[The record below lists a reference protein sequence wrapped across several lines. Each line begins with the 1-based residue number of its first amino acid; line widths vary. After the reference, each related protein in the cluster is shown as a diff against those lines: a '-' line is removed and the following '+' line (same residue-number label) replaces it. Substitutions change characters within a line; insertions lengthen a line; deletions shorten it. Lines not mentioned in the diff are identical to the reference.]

1 MDDHSLKYLVICF
14 PVQLHKS
21 SLIGV
26 KIMISKKVNLE
37 KLEESKKYRVGA
49 YSARYLP
56 NVVEKGVPKYE
67 FPEEGMSPR
76 AAYQLV
82 HDELSLDGNPFLN
95 LASFV
100 TTWMEPEADKLVME
114 NINKNIID
122 VFEYPQTGK
131 VIHKNL
137 VNMLGRL
144 FNGHNTE
151 FMGTA
156 TAGSS
161 EAIML
166 GLLAHKWSWKNSGR
180 GTGKPNI
187 IFGTD
192 AHVCWDKFAR
202 YFDVEAIKIPIDKR
216 TRTIKA
222 EVVSKHIDE
231 NTICVGCV
239 LGTTFTGEI
248 DPIKDIND
256 LLLEYK
262 REKGWDIPI
271 HIDAASGGFIL
282 PFTEP
287 DFEWDFRLDR
297 VRSINVSGHKYG
309 LTYPGLGW
317 LIFSDEKDLPKDLIF
332 TVNYLGE
339 EEETYTLNF
348 SGSSAMLVAQYY
360 NILRFGRGGYTGIM
374 NNILDVSR
382 NLAERLERL
391 GRFKMLNKGERL
403 PIIAFRLKK
412 EAEYSLS
419 QLSHKLK
426 EKGWIVPAYC
436 LPKNAEDV
444 EIMRIVVRENFTS
457 DMAAILVDD
466 IEKACQVL
474 ENGAKLGAKEYYPP
488 KKSLTHI
495 C

>member
-1 MDDHSLKYLVICF
+1 M
-14 PVQLHKS
+14 S
-21 SLIGV
+21 S
-26 KIMISKKVNLE
+26 
-37 KLEESKKYRVGA
+37 
-49 YSARYLP
+49 
-56 NVVEKGVPKYE
+56 
-67 FPEEGMSPR
+67 R

-82 HDELSLDGNPFLN
+82 HNKLSLDGNPLLN

-100 TTWMEPEADKLVME
+100 STWMEPEADKLIME

-122 VFEYPQTGK
+122 VFEYPQTAK
-131 VIHKNL
+131 VIHKNI
-137 VNMLGRL
+137 VNMLGNL

-187 IFGTD
+187 IYGAE

-202 YFDVEAIKIPIDKR
+202 YFDVDAIIVPIDKK
-216 TRTIKA
+216 TRTFTA
-222 EVVSKHIDE
+222 EAVSKYIDE
-231 NTICVGCV
+231 NTICVGCI
-239 LGTTFTGEI
+239 LGTTYTGEL
-248 DPIKDIND
+248 DPIRDIND
-256 LLLEYK
+256 LLMEYK
-262 REKGWDIPI
+262 TEKGWDIPI

-297 VRSINVSGHKYG
+297 VRSVNVSGHKYG

-317 LIFSDEKDLPKDLIF
+317 LIFRDEKDLPKDLIF

-348 SGSSAMLVAQYY
+348 SGGGAMVVAQFY
-360 NILRFGRGGYTGIM
+360 NILRFGRAGYTGIM
-374 NNILDVSR
+374 KDILDVSR
-382 NLAERLERL
+382 DLAEKLERL
-391 GRFKMLNKGERL
+391 GRFEMLNKGERL
-403 PIIAFRLKK
+403 PIIAFKQKK
-412 EAEYSLS
+412 ETEYSLQ
-419 QLSHKLK
+419 QLSHKLR
-426 EKGWIVPAYC
+426 EKGWIVPAYY
-436 LPKNAEDV
+436 LPKNAEDI

-457 DMAAILVDD
+457 DMAAIIVDD
-466 IEKACQVL
+466 IEKACQFL
-474 ENGAKLGAKEYYPP
+474 EKGAEPGMKGTCPSGKCQGR
-488 KKSLTHI
+488 I

>member
-1 MDDHSLKYLVICF
+1 
-14 PVQLHKS
+14 
-21 SLIGV
+21 
-26 KIMISKKVNLE
+26 MISKKVNLE

-56 NVVEKGVPKYE
+56 EAVEKGVPKYE
-67 FPEEGMSPR
+67 FPKKGMSPR

-82 HDELSLDGNPFLN
+82 HDEVSLDGNPFLN

-100 TTWMEPEADKLVME
+100 NTWMEPEADKLVME

-122 VFEYPQTGK
+122 IFEYPQTDK
-131 VIHKNL
+131 VIHKNI

-144 FNGHNTE
+144 FNGHDAE

-187 IFGTD
+187 IFGAD
-192 AHVCWDKFAR
+192 AHVCWDKFAK
-202 YFDVEAIKIPIDKR
+202 YFDVDAIKIPIDKKK
-216 TRTIKA
+216 RTITA
-222 EVVSKHIDE
+222 DAVSKHINE
-231 NTICVGCV
+231 NTICVGCI

-248 DPIKDIND
+248 DPVKDINN
-256 LLLEYK
+256 LLLKYK
-262 REKGWDIPI
+262 EEKNWDIPI

-287 DFEWDFRLDR
+287 EFEWDFRLDR

-317 LIFSDEKDLPKDLIF
+317 LIFRDEKDLPKDLIF
-332 TVNYLGE
+332 TVDYLGE
-339 EEETYTLNF
+339 QEDTYTLNF
-348 SGSSAMLVAQYY
+348 SGSSSMVVAQYY
-360 NILRFGRGGYTGIM
+360 NILRFGRAGYTGIM
-374 NNILDVSR
+374 KNILEVSK
-382 NLAERLERL
+382 NLAEKLNKL
-391 GRFKMLNKGERL
+391 GRFEMINRGERL
-403 PIIAFRLKK
+403 PIIAFRQK
-412 EAEYSLS
+412 EETEYSLL

-426 EKGWIVPAYC
+426 EKGWIVPAYH
-436 LPKNAEDV
+436 LPKNAEDI
-444 EIMRIVVRENFTS
+444 EIMRIVIRENFTQ
-457 DMAAILVDD
+457 DMASILVED
-466 IEKACQVL
+466 IEKACQIL
-474 ENGAKLGAKEYYPP
+474 ETETKG
-488 KKSLTHI
+488 
-495 C
+495 

>member
-1 MDDHSLKYLVICF
+1 
-14 PVQLHKS
+14 
-21 SLIGV
+21 
-26 KIMISKKVNLE
+26 MISRKINLE
-37 KLEESKKYRVGA
+37 KLDDSKKYRVGA
-49 YSARYLP
+49 YSARYIP
-56 NVVEKGVPKYE
+56 KVKEKGVPKYE
-67 FPEEGMSPR
+67 FPEEGMNPR

-82 HDELSLDGNPFLN
+82 HDEQSLDGNPFLN

-100 TTWMEPEADKLVME
+100 NTWMEPEADKLVME

-122 VFEYPQTGK
+122 IFEYPQTDK
-131 VIHKNL
+131 VIHRNL

-151 FMGTA
+151 FVGTA

-166 GLLAHKWSWKNSGR
+166 GLLAHKWSWKKSGG

-187 IFGTD
+187 VFGND

-202 YFDVEAIKIPIDKR
+202 YFDVEARKVPIDKKR
-216 TRTIKA
+216 RTITA
-222 EVVSKHIDE
+222 RAVSKQIDE

-248 DPIKDIND
+248 DPVQDIND
-256 LLLEYK
+256 LLLKYK
-262 REKGWDIPI
+262 KEKGWDIPI

-287 DFEWDFRLDR
+287 DFEWDFRLER
-297 VRSINVSGHKYG
+297 VKSVNVSGHKYG

-317 LIFSDEKDLPKDLIF
+317 LIFRDKDDLPEELIF
-332 TVNYLGE
+332 HVNYLGE
-339 EEETYTLNF
+339 MEDSYTLNF
-348 SGSSAMLVAQYY
+348 SGGSAMVVAQYY
-360 NILRFGRGGYTGIM
+360 NILRFGRAGYTGIM
-374 NNILDVSR
+374 KNILDVSR
-382 NLAERLERL
+382 DLAERVDRL
-391 GRFKMLNKGERL
+391 GRFEMLNKGERL
-403 PIIAFRLKK
+403 PIIAFRQK
-412 EAEYSLS
+412 EITGYSLQ
-419 QLSHKLK
+419 QLSYKLR

-436 LPKNAEDV
+436 LPKNAEDI

-457 DMAAILVDD
+457 DMATILVSDL
-466 IEKACQVL
+466 ENACQFF
-474 ENGAKLGAKEYYPP
+474 ENGTQPGAKKPCPP
-488 KKSLTHI
+488 EKYLARI

>member
-1 MDDHSLKYLVICF
+1 
-14 PVQLHKS
+14 
-21 SLIGV
+21 
-26 KIMISKKVNLE
+26 MISKKVNLE

-56 NVVEKGVPKYE
+56 KAVEKGVPKYE
-67 FPEEGMSPR
+67 FPKKGMSPR

-82 HDELSLDGNPFLN
+82 HDEVSLDGNPFLN
-95 LASFV
+95 LATFV
-100 TTWMEPEADKLVME
+100 NTWMEPEADKLIME

-122 VFEYPQTGK
+122 IFEYPQTDK
-131 VIHKNL
+131 VIHKNI

-144 FNGHNTE
+144 FNGYNAE

-187 IFGTD
+187 IFGAD
-192 AHVCWDKFAR
+192 AHVCWDKFAK
-202 YFDVEAIKIPIDKR
+202 YFDVDAIKIPIDKKK
-216 TRTIKA
+216 RTITA
-222 EVVSKHIDE
+222 EAVSKHIDE
-231 NTICVGCV
+231 NTICVGCI

-248 DPIKDIND
+248 DPIKDINN

-262 REKGWDIPI
+262 KEKNWDIPI

-287 DFEWDFRLDR
+287 EFEWNFRLDR

-317 LIFSDEKDLPKDLIF
+317 LIFRDEKDLPKELVF
-332 TVNYLGE
+332 TVDYLGE
-339 EEETYTLNF
+339 QEETYTLNF
-348 SGSSAMLVAQYY
+348 SGSSAMVVAQYY
-360 NILRFGRGGYTGIM
+360 NILRFGRAGYTGIM
-374 NNILDVSR
+374 KNILDVSQ
-382 NLAERLERL
+382 NLAEKLNRL
-391 GRFKMLNKGERL
+391 GRFEMLNGGERL
-403 PIIAFRLKK
+403 PIIAFRKKK
-412 EAEYSLS
+412 ETEYSLL

-426 EKGWIVPAYC
+426 EKGWIVPAYH
-436 LPKNAEDV
+436 LPKNAENI
-444 EIMRIVVRENFTS
+444 EIMRIVVRENFTQ
-457 DMAAILVDD
+457 DMASILVCD
-466 IEKACQVL
+466 IEKACQFL
-474 ENGAKLGAKEYYPP
+474 ETEAKTGAKE
-488 KKSLTHI
+488 HI
-495 C
+495 LPEKNQTKIC

>member
-1 MDDHSLKYLVICF
+1 
-14 PVQLHKS
+14 
-21 SLIGV
+21 
-26 KIMISKKVNLE
+26 MISRKINLE
-37 KLEESKKYRVGA
+37 KLDDSKKYRVGA
-49 YSARYLP
+49 YSARYVP
-56 NVVEKGVPKYE
+56 KVKERGVPKYE

-82 HDELSLDGNPFLN
+82 HDEQSLDGNPFLN

-100 TTWMEPEADKLVME
+100 NTWMEPEADKLVME

-122 VFEYPQTGK
+122 VFEYPQTDK
-131 VIHKNL
+131 VIHRNL
-137 VNMLGRL
+137 VNMLGHL

-151 FMGTA
+151 FMGTS

-166 GLLAHKWSWKNSGR
+166 GLLAHKWTWKKSGR

-187 IFGTD
+187 VFGYD
-192 AHVCWDKFAR
+192 AHVCWDKFAT
-202 YFDVEAIKIPIDKR
+202 YFDVDAKKVPIDKDK
-216 TRTIKA
+216 RTITA
-222 EVVSKHIDE
+222 EAVSKQIDE

-256 LLLEYK
+256 LLLKYK
-262 REKGWDIPI
+262 KEKGWDIPI

-287 DFEWDFRLDR
+287 DFEWDFRLER
-297 VRSINVSGHKYG
+297 VKSVNVSGHKYG

-317 LIFSDEKDLPKDLIF
+317 LIFHDKDDLPEDLIF
-332 TVNYLGE
+332 NVNYLGE

-348 SGSSAMLVAQYY
+348 SGGSAMVVAQYY
-360 NILRFGRGGYTGIM
+360 NILRFGRAGYAGIM
-374 NNILDVSR
+374 KNILDVSR
-382 NLAERLERL
+382 DLAEKVERL
-391 GRFKMLNKGERL
+391 GRFEMLNKGERL
-403 PIIAFRLKK
+403 PIIAFKQK
-412 EAEYSLS
+412 EETGYSLQ
-419 QLSHKLK
+419 QLSYKLR
-426 EKGWIVPAYC
+426 ERGWIVPAYC
-436 LPKNAEDV
+436 LPKNAEDI

-457 DMAAILVDD
+457 DMAAILVNDLK
-466 IEKACQVL
+466 EACQFL
-474 ENGAKLGAKEYYPP
+474 ENGTKSGTKKPCPP
-488 KKSLTHI
+488 EKDLARV

>member
-1 MDDHSLKYLVICF
+1 
-14 PVQLHKS
+14 
-21 SLIGV
+21 
-26 KIMISKKVNLE
+26 MISKKVNLE
-37 KLEESKKYRVGA
+37 KLEESKKHRVGA
-49 YSARYLP
+49 YSARYLKKAI
-56 NVVEKGVPKYE
+56 EKGIPKYE
-67 FPEEGMSPR
+67 FPEKGMSPR

-100 TTWMEPEADKLVME
+100 TTWMEPEADKLIME

-122 VFEYPQTGK
+122 IFEYPQTDK
-131 VIHKNL
+131 VIHKNI

-144 FNGHNTE
+144 FNGHETE

-180 GTGKPNI
+180 GKGKPNI
-187 IFGTD
+187 IFGAD
-192 AHVCWDKFAR
+192 AHVCWDKFAK
-202 YFDVEAIKIPIDKR
+202 YFDVDAIKIPIDKN
-216 TRTIKA
+216 TRTITA
-222 EVVSKHIDE
+222 EAVSKYIDE

-239 LGTTFTGEI
+239 VGTTFTGEI

-256 LLLEYK
+256 LLVEYK
-262 REKGWDIPI
+262 KEKDWDIPI

-287 DFEWDFRLDR
+287 NFEWDFRLDR
-297 VRSINVSGHKYG
+297 VRSVNVSGHKYG

-317 LIFSDEKDLPKDLIF
+317 LIFREEKDLPKDLIF

-339 EEETYTLNF
+339 QEETYTLNF

-360 NILRFGRGGYTGIM
+360 NILRFGRAGYTGIM
-374 NNILDVSR
+374 TNIMEVSR
-382 NLAERLERL
+382 NLAKKLNRLD
-391 GRFKMLNKGERL
+391 RFEMLNKGERL
-403 PIIAFRLKK
+403 PIIAFMQKK
-412 EAEYSLS
+412 ETEYSLQ
-419 QLSHKLK
+419 QLSYKLK

-436 LPKNAEDV
+436 LPKNAEDI

-457 DMAAILVDD
+457 DMAALLVDD
-466 IEKACQVL
+466 IEKACQFL
-474 ENGAKLGAKEYYPP
+474 ENRAKLGAKETFPP
-488 KKSLTHI
+488 EKGPTKI

>member
-1 MDDHSLKYLVICF
+1 
-14 PVQLHKS
+14 
-21 SLIGV
+21 
-26 KIMISKKVNLE
+26 MISKKVNLE

-56 NVVEKGVPKYE
+56 KAVEKGIPKYE
-67 FPEEGMSPR
+67 FPKKGMSPR

-100 TTWMEPEADKLVME
+100 NTWMEPEADKLIME

-122 VFEYPQTGK
+122 IFEYPQTDK
-131 VIHKNL
+131 VIHKNI

-161 EAIML
+161 EGIML
-166 GLLAHKWSWKNSGR
+166 GLLAHKWSWKKSGR

-187 IFGTD
+187 IFGAD
-192 AHVCWDKFAR
+192 AHVCWDKFAK
-202 YFDVEAIKIPIDKR
+202 YFDVDAIKIPIDKN
-216 TRTIKA
+216 TRTITA
-222 EVVSKHIDE
+222 EAVSKHIDE
-231 NTICVGCV
+231 NTICVGCI

-248 DPIKDIND
+248 DPIKDINN

-262 REKGWDIPI
+262 KEKNWDIPI

-287 DFEWDFRLDR
+287 EFEWDFRLER

-317 LIFSDEKDLPKDLIF
+317 LIFRDEKDLPKDLIF
-332 TVNYLGE
+332 TVDYLGE
-339 EEETYTLNF
+339 QEETYTLNF
-348 SGSSAMLVAQYY
+348 SGSSAMVVAQYY
-360 NILRFGRGGYTGIM
+360 NILRFGRAGYTGIM
-374 NNILDVSR
+374 KNILAVSQ
-382 NLAERLERL
+382 NLAEKLNML
-391 GRFKMLNKGERL
+391 GRFEMLNRGERL
-403 PIIAFRLKK
+403 PIIAFRQKK
-412 EAEYSLS
+412 ETEYSLLQIS
-419 QLSHKLK
+419 YKLR
-426 EKGWIVPAYC
+426 EKGWIVPAYH
-436 LPKNAEDV
+436 LPKNAENI
-444 EIMRIVVRENFTS
+444 EIMRVVVRENFTQ
-457 DMAAILVDD
+457 DMASILVDD
-466 IEKACQVL
+466 IEKACQFL
-474 ENGAKLGAKEYYPP
+474 ETEAKTGAKEDLPP
-488 KKSLTHI
+488 KKSLTKI

>member
-1 MDDHSLKYLVICF
+1 
-14 PVQLHKS
+14 
-21 SLIGV
+21 
-26 KIMISKKVNLE
+26 MISRKENLD
-37 KLEESKKYRVGA
+37 KLEESEKYRVGA
-49 YSARYLP
+49 FSARYLP
-56 NVVEKGVPKYE
+56 KAIEKGIPKYE

-76 AAYQLV
+76 AAYQLI
-82 HDELSLDGNPFLN
+82 HDETSLDGNPFLN

-122 VFEYPQTGK
+122 IFEYPQTAK
-131 VIHKNL
+131 VIHKNI

-161 EAIML
+161 EALML

-180 GTGKPNI
+180 GTDKPNI

-192 AHVCWDKFAR
+192 AHVCWDKFAK
-202 YFDVEAIKIPIDKR
+202 YFDVDARRVPIDKNK
-216 TRTIKA
+216 RTITA
-222 EVVSKHIDE
+222 EEVSKHIDE
-231 NTICVGCV
+231 NTICIGCV

-287 DFEWDFRLDR
+287 GFEWDFRLDR

-317 LIFSDEKDLPKDLIF
+317 LIFREEKDLPKDLVF
-332 TVNYLGE
+332 TVDYLGE
-339 EEETYTLNF
+339 QEETYTLNF
-348 SGSSAMLVAQYY
+348 SGSSAMVVAQYY
-360 NILRFGRGGYTGIM
+360 NILRFGRAGYTGIM
-374 NNILDVSR
+374 KNILEVSQD
-382 NLAERLERL
+382 LAEGLDKL
-391 GRFKMLNKGERL
+391 DRFEMLNKGERL
-403 PIIAFRLKK
+403 PIVAFRQKK
-412 EAEYSLS
+412 ESEYSLL
-419 QLSHKLK
+419 QLSHKLR
-426 EKGWIVPAYC
+426 EKGWIVPAYR
-436 LPKNAEDV
+436 LPKNAEDI

-457 DMAAILVDD
+457 DMAKILVAD
-466 IEKACQVL
+466 IEKACQFL
-474 ENGAKLGAKEYYPP
+474 ENSAKFRAKENFQPE
-488 KKSLTHI
+488 KSRTNS

>member
-1 MDDHSLKYLVICF
+1 
-14 PVQLHKS
+14 
-21 SLIGV
+21 
-26 KIMISKKVNLE
+26 MISKKVNLE

-56 NVVEKGVPKYE
+56 EAVEKGVPKYE
-67 FPEEGMSPR
+67 FPKKGMSPR

-82 HDELSLDGNPFLN
+82 HDEVSLDGNPFLN

-100 TTWMEPEADKLVME
+100 NTWMEPEADKLVME

-122 VFEYPQTGK
+122 IFEYPQTDK
-131 VIHKNL
+131 VIHKNI

-144 FNGHNTE
+144 FNGHDAE

-187 IFGTD
+187 IFGAD
-192 AHVCWDKFAR
+192 AHVCWDKFAK
-202 YFDVEAIKIPIDKR
+202 YFDVDAIKIPIDKKK
-216 TRTIKA
+216 RTITA
-222 EVVSKHIDE
+222 DAVSKHINE
-231 NTICVGCV
+231 NTICVGCI

-248 DPIKDIND
+248 DPVKDINN

-262 REKGWDIPI
+262 EEKNWDIPI

-287 DFEWDFRLDR
+287 EFEWDFRLDR

-317 LIFSDEKDLPKDLIF
+317 LIFRDEKDLPKDLIF
-332 TVNYLGE
+332 TVDYLGE
-339 EEETYTLNF
+339 QEDTYTLNF
-348 SGSSAMLVAQYY
+348 SGSSSMVVAQYY
-360 NILRFGRGGYTGIM
+360 NILRFGRAGYTGIM
-374 NNILDVSR
+374 KNILEVSK
-382 NLAERLERL
+382 NLAEKLNKL
-391 GRFKMLNKGERL
+391 GRFEMINRGERL
-403 PIIAFRLKK
+403 PIIAFRQK
-412 EAEYSLS
+412 EETEYSLL

-426 EKGWIVPAYC
+426 EKGWIVPAYH
-436 LPKNAEDV
+436 LPKNAEDI
-444 EIMRIVVRENFTS
+444 EIMRIVIRENFTQ
-457 DMAAILVDD
+457 DMASILVED
-466 IEKACQVL
+466 IEKACQIL
-474 ENGAKLGAKEYYPP
+474 ETETKG
-488 KKSLTHI
+488 
-495 C
+495 

>member
-1 MDDHSLKYLVICF
+1 
-14 PVQLHKS
+14 
-21 SLIGV
+21 
-26 KIMISKKVNLE
+26 MISRKVNLE
-37 KLEESKKYRVGA
+37 SLDKSKKYHAVA
-49 YSARYLP
+49 YSTRYLP
-56 NVVEKGVPKYE
+56 EAIEKGIPRYE

-100 TTWMEPEADKLVME
+100 NTWMEPEADKLVME

-122 VFEYPQTGK
+122 VFEYPQTNR
-131 VIHKNL
+131 VIHKNI
-137 VNMLGRL
+137 VNMLGHL

-166 GLLAHKWSWKNSGR
+166 GLLAHKWNWKNSGR

-187 IFGTD
+187 IFGAD

-202 YFDVEAIKIPIDKR
+202 YFDVDAIKIPIDKK
-216 TRTIKA
+216 TRTITPEA
-222 EVVSKHIDE
+222 VSKHVNE

-248 DPIKDIND
+248 DPVKEIND
-256 LLLEYK
+256 LLMEYN
-262 REKGWDIPI
+262 REKNWDIPI

-297 VRSINVSGHKYG
+297 VRSVNVSGHKYG

-317 LIFSDEKDLPKDLIF
+317 LIFREEKDLPKDLIF
-332 TVNYLGE
+332 TVDYLGE
-339 EEETYTLNF
+339 QEDTYTLNF
-348 SGSSAMLVAQYY
+348 SGGSAMAVAQYY
-360 NILRFGRGGYTGIM
+360 NILRFGRAGYTRIM
-374 NNILDVSR
+374 KNILDVSR
-382 NLAERLERL
+382 DLAKRLDKL
-391 GRFKMLNKGERL
+391 GRFEMLNKGKRL
-403 PIIAFRLKK
+403 PIIAFRQKK
-412 EAEYSLS
+412 ETGYSLL
-419 QLSHKLK
+419 QLSHKLR
-426 EKGWIVPAYC
+426 ERGWIVPAYC
-436 LPKNAEDV
+436 LPKNAENI
-444 EIMRIVVRENFTS
+444 EIMRVVVRENFTS

-466 IEKACQVL
+466 IEKACQFL
-474 ENGAKLGAKEYYPP
+474 EKGAKSEAKKTCPP
-488 KKSLTHI
+488 GKDLAHI

>member
-1 MDDHSLKYLVICF
+1 
-14 PVQLHKS
+14 
-21 SLIGV
+21 
-26 KIMISKKVNLE
+26 MISRKVNLE
-37 KLEESKKYRVGA
+37 KLDELKKYHTGA

-56 NVVEKGVPKYE
+56 EAIEKGIPMYE
-67 FPEEGMSPR
+67 FPKEGMSPR

-100 TTWMEPEADKLVME
+100 NTWMEPEADKLVME

-122 VFEYPQTGK
+122 IFEYPQTDR
-131 VIHKNL
+131 VIHKNI

-166 GLLAHKWSWKNSGR
+166 GLLAHKWNWKNSGR
-180 GTGKPNI
+180 GTGKPNL
-187 IFGTD
+187 IFGAD

-202 YFDVEAIKIPIDKR
+202 YFDVDAKKVPINKK
-216 TRTIKA
+216 TRTITA
-222 EVVSKHIDE
+222 AAVSKHIDE
-231 NTICVGCV
+231 NTICVGCI
-239 LGTTFTGEI
+239 LGTTFTGET

-256 LLLEYK
+256 LLMEYN
-262 REKGWDIPI
+262 REKNWDIPI

-317 LIFSDEKDLPKDLIF
+317 LIFREEKDLPKDLIF
-332 TVNYLGE
+332 TVDYLGE
-339 EEETYTLNF
+339 QEDTYTLNF
-348 SGSSAMLVAQYY
+348 SGGSAMAVAQYY
-360 NILRFGRGGYTGIM
+360 NILRFGRAGYSRIM
-374 NNILDVSR
+374 KNILDVSR
-382 NLAERLERL
+382 DLAKKLDKL
-391 GRFKMLNKGERL
+391 GRFEMLNKGKRL
-403 PIIAFRLKK
+403 PIIAFRQKK
-412 EAEYSLS
+412 ETGYSLL
-419 QLSHKLK
+419 QLSHKLR
-426 EKGWIVPAYC
+426 ERGWIVPAYC

-466 IEKACQVL
+466 IEKACQFF
-474 ENGAKLGAKEYYPP
+474 EKGAKSGAIKTCPP
-488 KKSLTHI
+488 EKDLAHI